1 MRRGVALS
9 IAAAIALQ
17 ACCLSAQA
25 ATGNFPCDAFAK
37 NADGSWTVLKT
48 TYLEGPDVK
57 VQEDAT
63 FAPGRVIRGYDIA
76 DLIAKAC
83 PNAVV
88 APPPGTEP
96 AAAQGAAPSTAPGA
110 SPSMGVSTAPGT
122 APSAAAPQPQSF
134 LARYADANGNLD
146 VRQLTCGHLDDT
158 SAEEAELFLSWY
170 SGWYSGVAKNHG
182 INLARIRYAIRNVV
196 AYCKGDRNKRLTD
209 VMEQMLK

>member
-1 MRRGVALS
+1 MRRRVALA

-17 ACCLSAQA
+17 AFCSSAQA
-25 ATGNFPCDAFAK
+25 ATSNFPCDAFAK

-96 AAAQGAAPSTAPGA
+96 AAAQGAAPNAG
-110 SPSMGVSTAPGT
+110 PSMGVSTAPGT

-170 SGWYSGVAKNHG
+170 SGWYSGVAKNRG

-209 VMEQMLK
+209 VMDQMLK

>member
-1 MRRGVALS
+1 MRRRVALS

-17 ACCLSAQA
+17 VCCLSAQA
-25 ATGNFPCDAFAK
+25 ATSNFPCDAFAK
-37 NADGSWTVLKT
+37 NPDGSWTVLKT

-88 APPPGTEP
+88 APSPGTEP
-96 AAAQGAAPSTAPGA
+96 AAAQGAAPVAAPSTGL
-110 SPSMGVSTAPGT
+110 STAPGT
-122 APSAAAPQPQSF
+122 APNAAAPQPQSF

-158 SAEEAELFLSWY
+158 SAEEAELFLAWY
-170 SGWYSGVAKNHG
+170 SGWYSGVAKSRG
-182 INLARIRYAIRNVV
+182 INLARTRYAIRNVV
-196 AYCKGDRNKRLTD
+196 AYCKGDRNKKLSE
-209 VMEQMLK
+209 VMDQMLK

>member
-1 MRRGVALS
+1 MRCRVALS
-9 IAAAIALQ
+9 ITAAIALQ
-17 ACCLSAQA
+17 VCCLSAQA
-25 ATGNFPCDAFAK
+25 ATSNIPCDAFAK
-37 NADGSWTVLKT
+37 NSDGSWTVLQT
-48 TYLEGPDVK
+48 TYLEGPNIK
-57 VQEDAT
+57 VQQDAT
-63 FAPGRVIRGYDIA
+63 FAPGRVVLGYDIA
-76 DLIAKAC
+76 DMIAKAC

-96 AAAQGAAPSTAPGA
+96 APGAAAPRT
-110 SPSMGVSTAPGT
+110 GVSTAPGA

-170 SGWYSGVAKNHG
+170 SGWYSGVAKNRG
-182 INLARIRYAIRNVV
+182 INLARIRYAIHNVV

>member
-1 MRRGVALS
+1 MRRRVALS
-9 IAAAIALQ
+9 IAAVIALQ
-17 ACCLSAQA
+17 VCCLSARA
-25 ATGNFPCDAFAK
+25 ATSNFPCDAFAK
-37 NADGSWTVLKT
+37 NPDGSWTVLKT

-88 APPPGTEP
+88 AAPPGTES
-96 AAAQGAAPSTAPGA
+96 AAAQGAAPVAAPSTGL
-110 SPSMGVSTAPGT
+110 STAPGT
-122 APSAAAPQPQSF
+122 APNAAAPQPQSF

-158 SAEEAELFLSWY
+158 SAEEAELFLAWY
-170 SGWYSGVAKNHG
+170 SGWYSGFAKSRG
-182 INLARIRYAIRNVV
+182 INLARTRYAIRNVV
-196 AYCKGDRNKRLTD
+196 AYCKGDRNKKLSE
-209 VMEQMLK
+209 VMDQMLK

>member
-1 MRRGVALS
+1 MRRRVALS
-9 IAAAIALQ
+9 ITAAIALQ

-25 ATGNFPCDAFAK
+25 ATSNFPCDAFAK
-37 NADGSWTVLKT
+37 NPDGSWTVLQT
-48 TYLEGPDVK
+48 TFLEGPNVK
-57 VQEDAT
+57 VQQDAI
-63 FAPGRVIRGYDIA
+63 FPPGRVVLGYDIA
-76 DLIAKAC
+76 EMITKAC

-88 APPPGTEP
+88 APPPDAE
-96 AAAQGAAPSTAPGA
+96 PSTGI
-110 SPSMGVSTAPGT
+110 STGVSTAPGT

-158 SAEEAELFLSWY
+158 SAEEAELFLAWY
-170 SGWYSGVAKNHG
+170 SGWYSGVAKNRG

>member
-1 MRRGVALS
+1 MRRRVALS

-17 ACCLSAQA
+17 ACCLSSQA
-25 ATGNFPCDAFAK
+25 ATSNFPCEAFAK
-37 NADGSWTVLKT
+37 NPDGSWTVLQT
-48 TYLEGPDVK
+48 TYIEGPNVK
-57 VQEDAT
+57 VQQDAI
-63 FAPGRVIRGYDIA
+63 FAPGRVVLGYDIA
-76 DLIAKAC
+76 DMIAKAC

-96 AAAQGAAPSTAPGA
+96 AAAQGAAPSVAP
-110 SPSMGVSTAPGT
+110 STGVSTAPGT

-146 VRQLTCGHLDDT
+146 IRQLTCGHLDDT

-170 SGWYSGVAKNHG
+170 SGWYSGVAKNRG

-196 AYCKGDRNKRLTD
+196 TYCKGDRNKRLTD

>member
-1 MRRGVALS
+1 MRRRVALS

-17 ACCLSAQA
+17 VCCLSAQA

-37 NADGSWTVLKT
+37 NSDGSWTVLQT
-48 TYLEGPDVK
+48 TYLEGPNVK
-57 VQEDAT
+57 VQQDAI
-63 FAPGRVIRGYDIA
+63 FAPGRVVLGYDIA
-76 DLIAKAC
+76 ALIAKAC

-88 APPPGTEP
+88 APPPD
-96 AAAQGAAPSTAPGA
+96 TAPTTA
-110 SPSMGVSTAPGT
+110 PSTAPGT
-122 APSAAAPQPQSF
+122 APSAAAAQPQSF

-158 SAEEAELFLSWY
+158 SAEEAELFLAWY
-170 SGWYSGVAKNHG
+170 SGWYSGVAKNRG

>member
-1 MRRGVALS
+1 MRRRVALS

-17 ACCLSAQA
+17 MCCPSAQA
-25 ATGNFPCDAFAK
+25 ASNFPCDAFAK
-37 NADGSWTVLKT
+37 NPDGSWTVLKT

-57 VQEDAT
+57 VQENAT

-76 DLIAKAC
+76 EMIAKAC

-96 AAAQGAAPSTAPGA
+96 AAAQGAGPGAAPST
-110 SPSMGVSTAPGT
+110 GVSTAPGT

-170 SGWYSGVAKNHG
+170 SGWYSGVAKNRG

-209 VMEQMLK
+209 VMDQMLK

>member
-1 MRRGVALS
+1 MRRRVALS

-17 ACCLSAQA
+17 VCCLSAQA
-25 ATGNFPCDAFAK
+25 ATSNFPCEAFAK
-37 NADGSWTVLKT
+37 NPDGSWTVLQT
-48 TYLEGPDVK
+48 TYLEGPNIK
-57 VQEDAT
+57 VQQDAT
-63 FAPGRVIRGYDIA
+63 FAPGRVVLGYDIA
-76 DLIAKAC
+76 DMIAKAC

-96 AAAQGAAPSTAPGA
+96 AAAQGAAPST
-110 SPSMGVSTAPGT
+110 GVSTAPGT

-170 SGWYSGVAKNHG
+170 SGWYSGFAKNRG

-209 VMEQMLK
+209 VMEQMLR

>member
-1 MRRGVALS
+1 MRRRVALA
-9 IAAAIALQ
+9 IAAAIGLQ
-17 ACCLSAQA
+17 ACYLSAQA

-76 DLIAKAC
+76 DLLAKAC

-96 AAAQGAAPSTAPGA
+96 AAAQGAAPNAAP
-110 SPSMGVSTAPGT
+110 GVSTAPGT

-170 SGWYSGVAKNHG
+170 SGWYSGVAKNRG
-182 INLARIRYAIRNVV
+182 INLARTRYAIRNVV
-196 AYCKGDRNKRLTD
+196 AYCKGDRNKRLSD

>member
-1 MRRGVALS
+1 MRRRVALS
-9 IAAAIALQ
+9 IAAVIALQ
-17 ACCLSAQA
+17 VCCLSARA
-25 ATGNFPCDAFAK
+25 ATSNFPCDAFAK
-37 NADGSWTVLKT
+37 NPDGSWTVLKT

-88 APPPGTEP
+88 APSPGTEP
-96 AAAQGAAPSTAPGA
+96 AAAQGAAPVAAPSTGL
-110 SPSMGVSTAPGT
+110 STAPGT
-122 APSAAAPQPQSF
+122 APNAAAPQPQSF

-158 SAEEAELFLSWY
+158 SAEEAELFLAWY
-170 SGWYSGVAKNHG
+170 SGWYSGVAKNRG

-196 AYCKGDRNKRLTD
+196 AYCKGDRNKKLSE
-209 VMEQMLK
+209 VMDQMLK

>member
-1 MRRGVALS
+1 MRPRVALS
-9 IAAAIALQ
+9 ITAAIALQ
-17 ACCLSAQA
+17 VCCLSAQA
-25 ATGNFPCDAFAK
+25 ASNFPCDAFAK
-37 NADGSWTVLKT
+37 NPDGSWTVLKT

-63 FAPGRVIRGYDIA
+63 FAPGRVVLGYDIA
-76 DLIAKAC
+76 DMIAKAC

-96 AAAQGAAPSTAPGA
+96 AAAQGAAPSVAPSTAE
-110 SPSMGVSTAPGT
+110 VSTAPGT
-122 APSAAAPQPQSF
+122 ATRAAAPQPQSF

-146 VRQLTCGHLDDT
+146 IRQLTCGHLDDT
-158 SAEEAELFLSWY
+158 SAEETELFLSWY
-170 SGWYSGVAKNHG
+170 SGWYSGIAKNRG

-209 VMEQMLK
+209 VMDRMLK

>member
-1 MRRGVALS
+1 MRRRVALS

-25 ATGNFPCDAFAK
+25 ATSNFPCDAFAK
-37 NADGSWTVLKT
+37 NPDGSWTVLKT

-76 DLIAKAC
+76 DMIAKAC

-88 APPPGTEP
+88 ARPPGTEP
-96 AAAQGAAPSTAPGA
+96 AAAQGAAPST
-110 SPSMGVSTAPGT
+110 GVSTAPGT
-122 APSAAAPQPQSF
+122 APSAAAPQPQSS
-134 LARYADANGNLD
+134 LARYADANGNLN

-170 SGWYSGVAKNHG
+170 SGWYSGVAKNRG

-209 VMEQMLK
+209 VMDQMLK

>member
-1 MRRGVALS
+1 MRRRVALS
-9 IAAAIALQ
+9 ITAAIALQ
-17 ACCLSAQA
+17 ICCLSAQA
-25 ATGNFPCDAFAK
+25 ATSNFPCDAFEK
-37 NADGSWTVLKT
+37 NSDGSWTVLQT
-48 TYLEGPDVK
+48 TYLEGPNIK
-57 VQEDAT
+57 VQQDAT
-63 FAPGRVIRGYDIA
+63 FAPGRVVLGYDIA
-76 DLIAKAC
+76 DMIAKAC

-96 AAAQGAAPSTAPGA
+96 AAAQGAAPRTGL
-110 SPSMGVSTAPGT
+110 STAPGT

-170 SGWYSGVAKNHG
+170 SGWYSGVAKNRG

-196 AYCKGDRNKRLTD
+196 AYCKGDRNKRLAD

>member
-1 MRRGVALS
+1 MRRRVALS

-25 ATGNFPCDAFAK
+25 ATGNFPCESFAK
-37 NADGSWTVLKT
+37 NPDGSWTVLQT
-48 TYLEGPDVK
+48 TYIEGPNVK
-57 VQEDAT
+57 VQQDAV
-63 FAPGRVIRGYDIA
+63 FALGRIVLGYDIA
-76 DLIAKAC
+76 DIIAKAC

-88 APPPGTEP
+88 AQPPGAEP
-96 AAAQGAAPSTAPGA
+96 AAAQGAAPST
-110 SPSMGVSTAPGT
+110 GVSTALGT

-170 SGWYSGVAKNHG
+170 SGWYSGVAKNRS

>member
-1 MRRGVALS
+1 MRRRVALS

-17 ACCLSAQA
+17 VCCLSAQA
-25 ATGNFPCDAFAK
+25 ATSNFPCDAFAK
-37 NADGSWTVLKT
+37 NPDGSWTVLQT
-48 TYLEGPDVK
+48 TYLEGPNVK
-57 VQEDAT
+57 VQQDAT
-63 FAPGRVIRGYDIA
+63 FAPGRVVLGYDIA
-76 DLIAKAC
+76 ALIAKAC

-88 APPPGTEP
+88 APPPDTAP
-96 AAAQGAAPSTAPGA
+96 AAAPN
-110 SPSMGVSTAPGT
+110 TAPGT

-158 SAEEAELFLSWY
+158 SAEEAELFLAWY
-170 SGWYSGVAKNHG
+170 SGWYSGFAKNRG
-182 INLARIRYAIRNVV
+182 INLARTRYAIRNVV

>member
-1 MRRGVALS
+1 MRRRVALS
-9 IAAAIALQ
+9 IAAAIVLQ
-17 ACCLSAQA
+17 VCLSASTHA
-25 ATGNFPCDAFAK
+25 ATSIPCDAFAK
-37 NADGSWTVLKT
+37 NADGSWTVLQT
-48 TYLEGPDVK
+48 TYLEGPNIK
-57 VQEDAT
+57 VQQDAT
-63 FAPGRVIRGYDIA
+63 FAPGRVVLGYDIA
-76 DLIAKAC
+76 ALIAKAC

-88 APPPGTEP
+88 APPPSAE
-96 AAAQGAAPSTAPGA
+96 PSTV
-110 SPSMGVSTAPGT
+110 VSTAPGT

-170 SGWYSGVAKNHG
+170 SGWYSGVAKNRG